1 MFKAYAE
8 LKLQKTIKE
17 LEEQRIA
24 RELAENPAL
33 QADVAARH
41 VKLRERNTQKRQL
54 DAKQTKQA

>member
-8 LKLQKTIKE
+8 LELQKTIKE

-24 RELAENPAL
+24 RELAENPVL

-41 VKLRERNTQKRQL
+41 VKLRERNTRKRQSN
-54 DAKQTKQA
+54 ATQPKQA